1 MASTGDRHRSRSP
14 KVPRRKSSMSG
25 FVRTSVNVKHLTVV
39 SADLR
44 QSSQTPPRPQ
54 SPPNGAFRS
63 SDLPKESTKLS
74 PEDDSDSDLDKDAFA
89 PVGDW
94 DKLPLQNIQLQD
106 LPRLPTPPP
115 INSGNT
121 SETGVSYVTALS
133 NPSTYTSPMATRA
146 TTRSTTR
153 PPSIATPLD
162 VPVAPVV
169 LNSHTTA
176 QSSQST
182 PFGRQSP
189 RSTPRPRSPR
199 SQQGQQ
205 SQQEQQPSSQTN
217 QQVRQPSPRSSTPT
231 QAPKRSRTPIARVYT
246 PYRPHSVRT
255 TSNSSQTPAQRPYT
269 PLSSSSTPPP
279 RPRTGT
285 GTPPQQEDPTWWRY
299 LYAQAPEFVAQQR
312 ETRADEA
319 PLVVT
324 RGRRVQR
331 RVKGAWADVLR
342 VAGAGCL
349 YVLSCCG
356 RCSRYKREK
365 GWG

>member
-1 MASTGDRHRSRSP
+1 MASNGDRHRSHSP
-14 KVPRRKSSMSG
+14 EVPGRKSSMSG
-25 FVRTSVNVKHLTVV
+25 FVRTSVNLKHLTVV

-44 QSSQTPPRPQ
+44 QSSQSPPRPQ

-63 SDLPKESTKLS
+63 SDLPKGSTKYS

-94 DKLPLQNIQLQD
+94 DKLPLRNIQLQD

-115 INSGNT
+115 INSRNT

-133 NPSTYTSPMATRA
+133 NPSIYTSPMATRA

-153 PPSIATPLD
+153 PPSIATPMD

-169 LNSHTTA
+169 LNSHPTA
-176 QSSQST
+176 QSSQNA
-182 PFGRQSP
+182 PIGRQSP
-189 RSTPRPRSPR
+189 RSPPRPRSQQ

-205 SQQEQQPSSQTN
+205 SSQS
-217 QQVRQPSPRSSTPT
+217 QQVHQSPPTPPT
-231 QAPKRSRTPIARVYT
+231 PPPAAERSRTPIARVYT
-246 PYRPHSVRT
+246 PYCPHSVRT
-255 TSNSSQTPAQRPYT
+255 ASTSSQSPAPRPYT
-269 PLSSSSTPPP
+269 PLTSSSTPPP
-279 RPRTGT
+279 RPQTGT
-285 GTPPQQEDPTWWRY
+285 GTPPLQEDPTWWRY
-299 LYAQAPEFVAQQR
+299 LYAQAPEFAAQQR
-312 ETRADEA
+312 EERPNEA
-319 PLVVT
+319 PLVVS
-324 RGRRVQR
+324 RGRRVQK